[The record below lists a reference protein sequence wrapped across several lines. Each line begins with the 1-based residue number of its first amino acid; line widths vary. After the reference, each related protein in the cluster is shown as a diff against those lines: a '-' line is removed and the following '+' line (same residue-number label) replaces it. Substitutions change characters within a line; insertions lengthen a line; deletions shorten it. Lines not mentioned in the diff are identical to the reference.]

1 MVSIKGGRRRSFPV
15 CVWLSAYNCQELFS
29 QKNIKTYQRQEDVFQ
44 ERFGCWYQI
53 LVWLVLFSWNN
64 TPLSS
69 SLVTRAK
76 YTINTI
82 LKWVN
87 YIWKTLTLNSNNFWV
102 FPLVNAFCII
112 ALVHSLYF
120 ICSLNSC
127 ALFISNLFS
136 QDILNEEKWI
146 KAKNIKQ
153 SWFVLHIFR
162 KKS

>member
-1 MVSIKGGRRRSFPV
+1 MSGYLLIIAKSYFLKKILKLINVRKMYFKKGLVADMKYQFDLFYFP
-15 CVWLSAYNCQELFS
+15 E
-29 QKNIKTYQRQEDVFQ
+29 I
-44 ERFGCWYQI
+44 
-53 LVWLVLFSWNN
+53 N

-87 YIWKTLTLNSNNFWV
+87 YIWKTLTLNSNNFWL

>member
-1 MVSIKGGRRRSFPV
+1 MSGYLLIIAKSYFLKKILKLINVRKMYFKKGLVADMKYQFDLFYFP
-15 CVWLSAYNCQELFS
+15 E
-29 QKNIKTYQRQEDVFQ
+29 I
-44 ERFGCWYQI
+44 
-53 LVWLVLFSWNN
+53 N

-87 YIWKTLTLNSNNFWV
+87 YIWKTLTLNSNNFWL
-102 FPLVNAFCII
+102 FPLVNTFCII
-112 ALVHSLYF
+112 ALVHSSYF

>member
-1 MVSIKGGRRRSFPV
+1 MSGYLLIIAKSYFLKKILKLINVRKMYFKKGLVADIKYQFDLFYFP
-15 CVWLSAYNCQELFS
+15 E
-29 QKNIKTYQRQEDVFQ
+29 I
-44 ERFGCWYQI
+44 
-53 LVWLVLFSWNN
+53 N

-87 YIWKTLTLNSNNFWV
+87 YIWKTLTLNSNNFWL

>member
-1 MVSIKGGRRRSFPV
+1 MSGYLLIIAKSYFLRKILKLINVRKMYFKKGLVADMKYQFDLFYFP
-15 CVWLSAYNCQELFS
+15 E
-29 QKNIKTYQRQEDVFQ
+29 I
-44 ERFGCWYQI
+44 
-53 LVWLVLFSWNN
+53 N